1 MTENTRAYPTLKL
14 SYFDFH
20 GGRGEPARL
29 ALSMAGIP
37 FEDDRIPGPQWATF
51 KPQTPFGQLPV
62 LEVDGKI
69 LSQSN
74 AINRFVGKL
83 TGLYPEDAW
92 QAAKCDEVCDAL
104 EALSGEMAASFR
116 MKDQDQLRAERER
129 LVAGPITLYLRVL
142 DKLLV
147 DAGGEWFADGRLT
160 MADLKSALNVRHL
173 LSGKLD
179 HVPVDLCER
188 VAPALLAHSQ
198 RVFAHPG
205 VKAYYER
212 VLAK

>member
-1 MTENTRAYPTLKL
+1 MTENTATPTLKL

-37 FEDDRIPGPQWATF
+37 FDDDRVDFKRWGTF
-51 KPQTPFGQLPV
+51 KPQTPFGQMPV
-62 LEVDGKI
+62 LEVDGKV

-74 AINRFVGKL
+74 TINRFVGRL
-83 TGLYPEDAW
+83 TGLYPQDAW

-104 EALSGEMAASFR
+104 EALSGEMSASFR

-129 LVAGPITLYLRVL
+129 LVAGPITAALRAL
-142 DKLLV
+142 DRLLV
-147 DAGGEWFADGRLT
+147 AAGGEWFADGRLT

-188 VAPALLAHSQ
+188 IAPALLAHSQ

-205 VKAYYER
+205 VKAYYDR
-212 VLAK
+212 VLVK